1 MSQNVNIL
9 PIFLFFLTIPSIHW
23 VNILAICDAPS
34 LPTPTMAQ
42 HADFINLLIILV
54 INLLI
59 ILDKSLDPS
68 DLQMFHLHTG
78 EQEAREK
85 EKEKWQG

>member
-1 MSQNVNIL
+1 MKEAGTLSQNVNIL
-9 PIFLFFLTIPSIHW
+9 PIFLFILTIPSIQL

-42 HADFINLLIILV
+42 HANLV

-78 EQEAREK
+78 EQEARER